1 MRIVSLVP
9 SLTLTLFDFGL
20 DATSIVGRTPW
31 CIHPA
36 ASVNDVPVVGGTK
49 TPTLSKIEAAQ
60 PDLVVMD
67 KDENPK
73 AVYEWCLEQGYAT
86 FVCDVR
92 HPRDVPSMLRALGE
106 AVQCSKVAESL
117 ACSIE
122 STLAEAPER
131 QMRRALPL
139 IWHKPLMAANGT
151 TYAGNMLTCLGYEV
165 PNIEPNGTGY
175 PEVSPQIMAEHGI
188 TDIFLSSE
196 PHEFTT
202 EEGEAIEAAFQ
213 GITDKPPSI
222 HFIDGEDLTWM
233 GSHTDVALQR
243 LRKHVNRT

>member
-20 DATSIVGRTPW
+20 DAESVVGRTPW

-36 ASVNDVPVVGGTK
+36 ASVEDVPVVGGTK

-67 KDENPK
+67 KDENPI
-73 AVYEWCLEQGYAT
+73 AVYEWCLEQGYNV

-92 HPRDVPSMLRALGE
+92 HPSEVPNMLRALGK

-122 STLAEAPER
+122 STLAEAPETR
-131 QMRRALPL
+131 ARRALPL

-151 TYAGNMLTCLGYEV
+151 TYAGNMLACLGYEV
-165 PNIEPNGTGY
+165 PDIEPNETGY
-175 PEVSPQIMAEHGI
+175 PEVSPQVMIDYGI

-196 PHEFTT
+196 PHVFTT
-202 EEGEAIEAAFQ
+202 E
-213 GITDKPPSI
+213 
-222 HFIDGEDLTWM
+222 DG
-233 GSHTDVALQR
+233 
-243 LRKHVNRT
+243 

>member
-36 ASVNDVPVVGGTK
+36 DSVNDVPVVGGTK

-92 HPRDVPSMLRALGE
+92 HPSEVPNMLRALGE
-106 AVQCSKVAESL
+106 AVQCSKAAESF

-122 STLAEAPER
+122 STLEEVPEM
-131 QMRRALPL
+131 QAKRALPL

-151 TYAGNMLTCLGYEV
+151 TYAGSMLTCLGYEV
-165 PNIEPNGTGY
+165 PNIEPDGTGY

-196 PHEFTT
+196 PHEFTI
-202 EEGEAIEAAFQ
+202 EEGEAMEAAFQ
-213 GITDKPPSI
+213 GIMDRPPTI

-233 GSHTDVALQR
+233 GSHTDVALRR
-243 LRKHVNRT
+243 LRKHINRT